1 MTLPSQNRLND
12 LLSYDPHTGK
22 LHWRSRRLSAFPNA
36 RACKTWNTRYA
47 GKEAFTATTA
57 KGYHVGS
64 IDGKLYRASRII
76 FKMVTGIDADQ
87 VDHEDG
93 NNQNNRFKNL
103 RDVTGQQNQMNMKRA
118 SNNTSGTTGVCWS
131 SSKKKWEAKIK
142 VNQKTIHLGRFDDLQ
157 DAIDAR
163 KAAEVKYGFHPNH
176 GR

>member
-1 MTLPSQNRLND
+1 MLPSQNELNN
-12 LLSYDPHTGK
+12 LLAYDQFTGK

-36 RACKTWNTRYA
+36 RACSTWNSRYA

-57 KGYHVGS
+57 KGYYIGG
-64 IDGKLYRASRII
+64 INGKLYRKNRVIY
-76 FKMVTGIDADQ
+76 KMMTGIDAIQ

-93 NNQNNRFKNL
+93 NNQNDCWNNL

-118 SNNTSGTTGVCWS
+118 SNNTSGTTGVSWN

-142 VNQKTIHLGRFDDLQ
+142 VNQQTIHLGRFDDIQ
-157 DAIDAR
+157 DAIAAR
-163 KAAEVKYGFHPNH
+163 KAAEAKHGFHPNH